1 MGTVSRRALTPAGF
15 QEEKSR
21 SVTRVAF
28 ADAGA
33 ADRLRLR
40 LQMQTQQDG
49 VKLEAGGSRVGI
61 KVYEG
66 KDGRARDRGLTESQL
81 SLTSG

>member
-1 MGTVSRRALTPAGF
+1 MQT
-15 QEEKSR
+15 
-21 SVTRVAF
+21 
-28 ADAGA
+28 
-33 ADRLRLR
+33 
-40 LQMQTQQDG
+40 QTQQDG